1 MYPMVDESGE
11 RQRKRKRVWAAVDR
25 TYVGNIGDCSVN
37 KERGDCKS
45 EASRQRRCQRRDA
58 ATTSEEY
65 SHGEGPSQD
74 EAEK

>member
-25 TYVGNIGDCSVN
+25 TYVGNI
-37 KERGDCKS
+37 GDCKS